1 MKMRN
6 PFRFFTELMQQPI
19 WILLW
24 VVFLMIINVASI
36 LFWNEPLAKIIF
48 VTFML
53 SAIFMMGLYSR
64 FGFEKIL
71 GMGHVLWIP
80 LLVYVLMEVQAAND
94 AFKIYLIILSV
105 TFVVSLVFDIVDV
118 WKYFT
123 CRKKNLLTA
132 SLKDTPEVHLLSRP
146 LIFSLDR
153 YLPGISLK
161 EYRA

>member
-19 WILLW
+19 WISLW

-36 LFWNEPLAKIIF
+36 LFWNEPLAKVIF

-132 SLKDTPEVHLLSRP
+132 S
-146 LIFSLDR
+146 
-153 YLPGISLK
+153 
-161 EYRA
+161 

>member
-19 WILLW
+19 WISLW
-24 VVFLMIINVASI
+24 VVSLMIINVASI
-36 LFWNEPLAKIIF
+36 LFWNEPLAKVIF

-94 AFKIYLIILSV
+94 AFKKYLIILSV
-105 TFVVSLVFDIVDV
+105 TIVVSLAFDIVDV

-132 SLKDTPEVHLLSRP
+132 S
-146 LIFSLDR
+146 
-153 YLPGISLK
+153 
-161 EYRA
+161 